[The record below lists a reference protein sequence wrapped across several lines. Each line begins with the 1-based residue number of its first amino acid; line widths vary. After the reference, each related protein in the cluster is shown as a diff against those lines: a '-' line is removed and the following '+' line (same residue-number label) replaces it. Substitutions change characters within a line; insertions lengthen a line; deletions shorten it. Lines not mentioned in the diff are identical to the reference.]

1 MPLVHLPAQRKA
13 LGIAL
18 RERGSRSS
26 GLREATLHSPALF
39 AKRIVLVKRSDGGQ
53 LPRGGQQY
61 PDVKG
66 LQPAPIRRPAMR
78 LDMAVFAWEHMMH
91 EQAAYH

>member
-1 MPLVHLPAQRKA
+1 MR
-13 LGIAL
+13 
-18 RERGSRSS
+18 
-26 GLREATLHSPALF
+26 SPALF

-78 LDMAVFAWEHMMH
+78 LDMAVFAWEHRMR

>member
-1 MPLVHLPAQRKA
+1 MHC
-13 LGIAL
+13 
-18 RERGSRSS
+18 
-26 GLREATLHSPALF
+26 PALF